1 MANVVG
7 REIYG
12 PLTSKQKEYLE
23 IVQNSGRYLLSLVN
37 EISHLGVVDEC
48 SHALNLA
55 SVDIEML
62 CQQVLNTLE
71 ELAKRKEQKLRLSLE
86 PAKSRIWVLDKDKVR
101 QLLYHLISSMIQAA
115 TNGSLIRIHIS
126 CKGNILSIA
135 ISVSHPWLGEGL
147 TPVDPYF
154 SQLSTLNVSAQPS
167 SKGMSDRPL
176 LLSSNSDRLESSKD
190 LPSVHSFNHSCESL
204 RLLLSR
210 ALAELHGG
218 QIDILGTPDSG
229 YRYVVSLPELTLS
242 KESPQSLA

>member
-37 EISHLGVVDEC
+37 EISHLGVMDEYN
-48 SHALNLA
+48 HALNLA

-62 CQQVLNTLE
+62 CQQVLNILE
-71 ELAKRKEQKLRLSLE
+71 ELAKRKEQKLKLSLE
-86 PAKSRIWVLDKDKVR
+86 PAKSRIWVLDKDKIK
-101 QLLYHLISSMIQAA
+101 QLLYHLISSMIRTA
-115 TNGSLIRIHIS
+115 NSGSLIRIHIS
-126 CKGNILSIA
+126 YKGNSLNLA

-147 TPVDPYF
+147 TSIDPYF
-154 SQLSTLNVSAQPS
+154 GQLAVLNASTQPTSEQLSNQ
-167 SKGMSDRPL
+167 PL
-176 LLSSNSDRLESSKD
+176 LPSAASASAELATSADREFI
-190 LPSVHSFNHSCESL
+190 SVNSFNRSCESL

-218 QIDILGTPDSG
+218 QIDILGTPESG
-229 YRYVVSLPELTLS
+229 YRYVVSLPELALTQ
-242 KESPQSLA
+242 ESL